1 MDNHAV
7 KTLTL
12 RRGRM
17 DAMIDAGEGRD
28 GHIDR
33 FHAHGYTVIRRVFSP
48 ADIATL
54 SAAFDR
60 LHEQARRYRATF
72 RQRNLLVMKR
82 NDAQLGSVLRMV
94 QWPSYTD
101 AVFEQYRV
109 DPRLFDLVAPL
120 IGRDLKQIV
129 NECIWKP
136 AGSTET
142 GYLYHQDGR
151 FRRPASAYR
160 ELAASFV
167 QTCLAI
173 DPQTPDNG
181 CLRVYPGSQ
190 TLGPLPLNL
199 NHGIMDGECDDQ
211 SLRACGLDPARVVD
225 LCLDPGDV
233 VLWTSFLVHGSHR
246 NRSATDRR
254 TYVNGYVTAANS
266 DRGEWAFRDGTPCAL
281 GEPVL
286 VQYDHLYSR
295 PEPHYVDGVPFPYR
309 PE

>member
-1 MDNHAV
+1 
-7 KTLTL
+7 
-12 RRGRM
+12 
-17 DAMIDAGEGRD
+17 MIDARD
-28 GHIDR
+28 GREGYIDHLR
-33 FHAHGYTVIRRVFSP
+33 DNGYAVVRSAFSA

-60 LHEQARRYRATF
+60 LHEQARRYQATL
-72 RQRNLLVMKR
+72 RHQNLLFVKR
-82 NDAQLGSVLRMV
+82 NDARLGSVLRMV

-101 AVFEQYRV
+101 AVFERYRV
-109 DPRLFDLVAPL
+109 DRRLFDLVAPL
-120 IGRDLKQIV
+120 LGSDLKQIV

-160 ELAASFV
+160 ELATSFV
-167 QTCLAI
+167 QTYLAI
-173 DPQTPDNG
+173 DPQTPENG
-181 CLRVYPGSQ
+181 CLRVYPGSHA
-190 TLGPLPLNL
+190 LGALPLNL
-199 NHGIMDGECDDQ
+199 SHGIMDGEGTDE
-211 SLRACGLDPARVVD
+211 SLRGCGLDPTRVVD

-254 TYVNGYVTAANS
+254 TYVNGYVKAANS
-266 DRGEWAFRDGTPCAL
+266 DRGEWAFRDGSPCAI

-286 VQYDHLYSR
+286 VQYEDLYRR
-295 PEPHYVDGVPFPYR
+295 PEPHYVDGSPFPYR